1 MLATYKHYTSR
12 RFLSFAAGI
21 GFAAS
26 LLLGGA
32 SLLPT
37 VPRAVAACDSTAVVY
52 CGLDKSSLSA
62 EINSAKSAYSKNKDS
77 EGRGGIQTAFNWTG
91 LSSSVVSSMSTAN
104 TKAGTLFADG
114 RIVVDGKTINDVS
127 KGLWVTTRL
136 SGEDRQ
142 NIGNGIYVRK
152 VPGSQNNSERIIVT
166 YNGSGVPVGAI
177 MVDCGNSVKFV
188 ALPIVTECTGLATP
202 TLLDRAQK
210 RYSFIANT
218 RAGNAALTGGSF
230 SFGDGASGNGVVSSA
245 SLKAEHA
252 YAKAGTYTVTATV
265 KFSVN
270 GYSVTKTC
278 KTTFTIDAPAV
289 SIKKYVNGSDA
300 SAQVQVGQS
309 YVYSLV
315 VKNTGTASLTNV
327 VATDTAPTNVQFL
340 SADPGKVTD
349 GKTYKYVIPIL
360 EKGASVT
367 LKITAKVK
375 TYVDKAITNTACV
388 NAPEV
393 NPETPTK
400 DDDCDP
406 ADVTVPKPIME
417 CSRLTGPLLSGQ
429 TMGFRFTA
437 ESKTANGAVLKRALF
452 VFGDGESRSVN
463 ATTGSSTISTDYIY
477 AKEGKYSAFATL
489 YFDVFGTEKAA
500 SFNCYAKVEPSKPAV
515 PECKPGIPVGDIR
528 CNPCEYD
535 ASIPK
540 DDPRCIAPAATLP
553 NTGAGNIIA
562 LASAALVGGFLW
574 YRHILFRRHKRA
586 YLAADFGTSPLPLAE
601 PLESPDPLAATPLAP
616 QPRGRFSMR
625 RRRQY

>member
-1 MLATYKHYTSR
+1 MNT
-12 RFLSFAAGI
+12 
-21 GFAAS
+21 
-26 LLLGGA
+26 
-32 SLLPT
+32 
-37 VPRAVAACDSTAVVY
+37 
-52 CGLDKSSLSA
+52 
-62 EINSAKSAYSKNKDS
+62 
-77 EGRGGIQTAFNWTG
+77 Q
-91 LSSSVVSSMSTAN
+91 N
-104 TKAGTLFADG
+104 TKTGTLYTDG
-114 RIVVDGKTINDVS
+114 RVVVDGRVVNDTS
-127 KGLWVTTRL
+127 KETWITTRL
-136 SGEDRQ
+136 SGAGRLSLGD
-142 NIGNGIYVRK
+142 GIYARLASTTQTANRPV
-152 VPGSQNNSERIIVT
+152 IVT
-166 YNGSGVPVGAI
+166 FDSTGKAI
-177 MVDCGNSVKFV
+177 AIVMSNCANAVKFV
-188 ALPIVTECTGLATP
+188 PIIPPAPLCASLAAP
-202 TLLDRAQK
+202 VLKDRAK
-210 RYSFIANT
+210 LLYSFTANAKLDGAT
-218 RAGNAALTGGSF
+218 LTGGSF
-230 SFGDGASGNGVVSSA
+230 TYGDGTSGAGAVSGSA
-245 SLKAEHA
+245 LKSQHS
-252 YAKAGTYTVTATV
+252 YSKAGTYNIVATLNFSYWGKTV
-265 KFSVN
+265 S
-270 GYSVTKTC
+270 KTC
-278 KTTFTIDAPAV
+278 QTSLQIEVPGV
-289 SIKKYVNGSDA
+289 SIKKYVNGSDT
-300 SAQVQVGQS
+300 SAGVKVGEN
-309 YVYSLV
+309 YIYSLV
-315 VKNTGTASLTNV
+315 VKNTGSNNLTNV
-327 VATDTAPTNVQFL
+327 AVTDTAPSNVTFV
-340 SADPGKVTD
+340 SADVGKVTN
-349 GKTYKYVIPIL
+349 GKSYTHTIPSL
-360 EKGASVT
+360 AKGASVT
-367 LKITAKVK
+367 LKITAKVT

-406 ADVTVPKPIME
+406 ADVTVPKPILE

-477 AKEGKYSAFATL
+477 PKEGKYSAFATL

-540 DDPRCIAPAATLP
+540 DDPRCVAPAATLP